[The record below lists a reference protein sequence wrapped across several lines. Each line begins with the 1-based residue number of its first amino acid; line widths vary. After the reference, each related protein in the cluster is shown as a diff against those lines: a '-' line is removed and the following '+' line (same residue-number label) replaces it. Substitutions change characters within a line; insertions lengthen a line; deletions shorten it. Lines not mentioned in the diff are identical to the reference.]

1 MKHAASDPCTVL
13 IVDDDPELLA
23 TLGDLLAGQNY
34 RVRMASSGPEALAL
48 LRQPRSYRGQ
58 PAQGALGIAR
68 KGSLAGHSATP
79 DSGTAS
85 PVCLALVDLVMPLLD
100 GLTLLGEIR
109 SSHGD
114 IPVVMMTGYGTIE
127 TAVEAMKKGAEDFL
141 TKPFDKEAVL
151 KKVARL
157 LELHR
162 LRLQVAELEA
172 RNSGALGPAGAFRG
186 IIARSPRMQSVLE
199 KAEAAARSDLPILLL
214 GDTGT
219 GKEMLARAIHAAGG
233 RASGPFIPVN
243 CGALPRDLIESELF
257 GHQRG
262 AFTGALT
269 EQEGLFRAA
278 DGGTILLDEIGE
290 LPRDAQVKLLRILQ
304 EGELRPVGG
313 SHPIQV
319 NVRTISASNRP
330 LAALRQDCLRE
341 DLYYR
346 ISTITIE
353 LPPLR
358 ERQED
363 LPLLAEHFL
372 RRFSEKHGRSTSRG
386 EPGRTTLD
394 RRGLDLLLSYPFPGN
409 VRELINI
416 LESAVATLPP
426 DQHTLSDKDLKPLLR
441 PSSESRVSATAT
453 GRGQPVPDSLG
464 SSQKGEPMVAP
475 DASLLSM
482 ESVEKFA
489 IQQALHLAGGNK
501 SRAAEILGISRD
513 SLYRKMRQYGLETS
527 KEEK

>member
-13 IVDDDPELLA
+13 VVDDDPELLA

-58 PAQGALGIAR
+58 PA
-68 KGSLAGHSATP
+68 TP
-79 DSGTAS
+79 DSATAS

-109 SSHGD
+109 SGHGD

-172 RNSGALGPAGAFRG
+172 RNSGALGSAGVFRG
-186 IIARSPRMQSVLE
+186 IIARSPRMQSLLE
-199 KAEAAARSDLPILLL
+199 RAEAAARSDLPVLLL
-214 GDTGT
+214 GETGT

-233 RASGPFIPVN
+233 RASRPFIPVN

-290 LPRDAQVKLLRILQ
+290 LPREAQVKLLRILQ

-313 SHPIQV
+313 SHPFQV
-319 NVRTISASNRP
+319 NVRAISASNRP
-330 LAALRQDCLRE
+330 LASLRQDCLRE

-358 ERQED
+358 ERRED
-363 LPLLAEHFL
+363 LPLLAEHYL
-372 RRFSEKHGRSTSRG
+372 RKFCEKYDRGASRG
-386 EPGRTTLD
+386 ELGRTTLD
-394 RRGLDLLLSYPFPGN
+394 RRALDLLLSYPFPGN
-409 VRELINI
+409 VRELVNI
-416 LESAVATLPP
+416 LESAVVTLPP
-426 DQHTLSDKDLKPLLR
+426 DQRTLGDKDLRPLLR
-441 PSSESRVSATAT
+441 PSSESRSRSA
-453 GRGQPVPDSLG
+453 GRADISGQGIGAGGGRRPSGSLDSGEKAEPVL
-464 SSQKGEPMVAP
+464 AP
-475 DASLLSM
+475 DTSLLSM

-489 IQQALHLAGGNK
+489 IQQALHLAGKNK

-513 SLYRKMRQYGLETS
+513 SLYRKIRQYGLETS

>member
-13 IVDDDPELLA
+13 VVDDDPELLA

-34 RVRMASSGPEALAL
+34 CVQMASSGPEALAL
-48 LRQPRSYRGQ
+48 LRQ
-58 PAQGALGIAR
+58 QG
-68 KGSLAGHSATP
+68 
-79 DSGTAS
+79 

-109 SSHGD
+109 SHHAD

-172 RNSGALGPAGAFRG
+172 RNSGALGPAGAFAG
-186 IIARSPRMQSVLE
+186 IIARSPRMQSLLE

-214 GDTGT
+214 GETGT
-219 GKEMLARAIHAAGG
+219 GKEMVARAIHAAGR

-290 LPRDAQVKLLRILQ
+290 LPREAQVKLLRILQ

-313 SHPIQV
+313 SHPTQV

-363 LPLLAEHFL
+363 LPLLAEHYL
-372 RRFSEKHGRSTSRG
+372 RKFSEKYGRSTS
-386 EPGRTTLD
+386 LD
-394 RRGLDLLLSYPFPGN
+394 RRALDLFLSYPFPGN
-409 VRELINI
+409 VRELVNI

-426 DQHTLSDKDLKPLLR
+426 DQRTLSDRDLQPLLR
-441 PSSESRVSATAT
+441 SAPESRSRSA
-453 GRGQPVPDSLG
+453 GRADISGQGIGAGGGRRPSGSLDSGEKAEPVL
-464 SSQKGEPMVAP
+464 AP

-489 IQQALHLAGGNK
+489 IQQALHLTGKNK

>member
-1 MKHAASDPCTVL
+1 MKHAASEPCTVL
-13 IVDDDPELLA
+13 VVDDDAELLG
-23 TLGDLLAGQNY
+23 TLSDLLAEQNY
-34 RVRMASSGPEALAL
+34 RVQTASSGPEALEL
-48 LRQPRSYRGQ
+48 LRH
-58 PAQGALGIAR
+58 PA
-68 KGSLAGHSATP
+68 SAK
-79 DSGTAS
+79 S
-85 PVCLALVDLVMPLLD
+85 VCLALVDLVMPLLD
-100 GLTLLGEIR
+100 GMALLGQIR
-109 SSHGD
+109 TSHND

-141 TKPFDKEAVL
+141 TKPFDKESVL

-172 RNSGALGPAGAFRG
+172 RGAERASPFRD
-186 IIARSPRMQSVLE
+186 IISSSSRMQSVLE

-214 GDTGT
+214 GETGT
-219 GKEMLARAIHAAGG
+219 GKEMLARAIHAAGK

-243 CGALPRDLIESELF
+243 CGALPRDLVESELF

-290 LPRDAQVKLLRILQ
+290 LPKEAQVKLLRILQ

-319 NVRTISASNRP
+319 NVRTISASNRA

-358 ERQED
+358 ERRED
-363 LPLLAEHFL
+363 LPLLAEHYL
-372 RRFSEKHGRSTSRG
+372 RKFGEKYGRSASRG
-386 EPGRTTLD
+386 ELGRTTLD
-394 RRGLDLLLSYPFPGN
+394 RRALDLLLSYPFPGN
-409 VRELINI
+409 VRELMNI
-416 LESAVATLPP
+416 LESAVATAPP
-426 DQHTLSDKDLKPLLR
+426 DQRALSDKDLRPLLR
-441 PSSESRVSATAT
+441 SAPGGSGPGAGQRLPESA
-453 GRGQPVPDSLG
+453 
-464 SSQKGEPMVAP
+464 QKDEAAVTP

-482 ESVEKFA
+482 ESIEKFA

-513 SLYRKMRQYGLETS
+513 SLYRKMRQYGLERS

>member
-13 IVDDDPELLA
+13 VVDDDSELLA
-23 TLGDLLAGQNY
+23 TLSDLLAGQNY
-34 RVRMASSGPEALAL
+34 CVRLASSGPEALAL
-48 LRQPRSYRGQ
+48 FRQ
-58 PAQGALGIAR
+58 QG
-68 KGSLAGHSATP
+68 
-79 DSGTAS
+79 

-109 SSHGD
+109 SHHAD

-172 RNSGALGPAGAFRG
+172 RQAGALGPAGAFG
-186 IIARSPRMQSVLE
+186 AVIARSPRMQSLLE

-214 GDTGT
+214 GETGT
-219 GKEMLARAIHAAGG
+219 GKEMLARAIHAAGR
-233 RASGPFIPVN
+233 RASAPFIPVN

-290 LPRDAQVKLLRILQ
+290 LPREAQVKLLRILQ

-313 SHPIQV
+313 SHPVQV

-330 LAALRQDCLRE
+330 LASLRQDCLRE

-358 ERQED
+358 ERRED

-372 RRFSEKHGRSTSRG
+372 RSFSEKYGRSTSRG
-386 EPGRTTLD
+386 EPGPTTLD
-394 RRGLDLLLSYPFPGN
+394 RRALDLLLSYPFPGN
-409 VRELINI
+409 VRELVNI

-426 DQHTLSDKDLKPLLR
+426 DQRTLGDRDLQPLLR
-441 PSSESRVSATAT
+441 SAPEGSGT
-453 GRGQPVPDSLG
+453 GAGKRPPDS
-464 SSQKGEPMVAP
+464 SRSNRDQKGEPRVTP

-489 IQQALHLAGGNK
+489 IQQALHLAGKNK

-513 SLYRKMRQYGLETS
+513 SLYRKLRQYGLDTG

>member
-13 IVDDDPELLA
+13 VVDDDPELLA

-34 RVRMASSGPEALAL
+34 GVRLASSGPEALAL
-48 LRQPRSYRGQ
+48 LRQ
-58 PAQGALGIAR
+58 QG
-68 KGSLAGHSATP
+68 
-79 DSGTAS
+79 

-109 SSHGD
+109 SGHGD

-172 RNSGALGPAGAFRG
+172 RDSGALGPAGAFRE
-186 IIARSPRMQSVLE
+186 IIARSPRMQSLLE

-214 GDTGT
+214 GETGT
-219 GKEMLARAIHAAGG
+219 GKEMLARAIHAAGR
-233 RASGPFIPVN
+233 RASSPFIPVN

-290 LPRDAQVKLLRILQ
+290 LPREAQVKLLRILQ

-313 SHPIQV
+313 SHPVQV
-319 NVRTISASNRP
+319 DVRTISASNRP
-330 LAALRQDCLRE
+330 LASLRQDCLRE

-358 ERQED
+358 ERRED
-363 LPLLAEHFL
+363 LPLLAEHYL
-372 RRFSEKHGRSTSRG
+372 RSFSEKYTRSARRG
-386 EPGRTTLD
+386 GLD
-394 RRGLDLLLSYPFPGN
+394 RRALDLLLSYPFPGN

-426 DQHTLSDKDLKPLLR
+426 DQRTLSDKDLRPLLR
-441 PSSESRVSATAT
+441 PSSESRSAAT
-453 GRGQPVPDSLG
+453 GVGTALKPTGSPDSAG
-464 SSQKGEPMVAP
+464 KGEPGLVP
-475 DASLLSM
+475 DTSLLSM

-489 IQQALHLAGGNK
+489 IQQALHLAGKNK

-513 SLYRKMRQYGLETS
+513 SLYRKLRQYGLETS

>member
-13 IVDDDPELLA
+13 VVDDDQELLA

-34 RVRMASSGPEALAL
+34 RVEMASSGPEALAL
-48 LRQPRSYRGQ
+48 LRQPRSDRGH
-58 PAQGALGIAR
+58 PAKA
-68 KGSLAGHSATP
+68 GS
-79 DSGTAS
+79 
-85 PVCLALVDLVMPLLD
+85 VCLALVDLVMPLLD
-100 GLTLLGEIR
+100 GLALLGQIK
-109 SSHGD
+109 SGHGD

-172 RNSGALGPAGAFRG
+172 RQAGALGPAGAFAG
-186 IIARSPRMQSVLE
+186 IIARSSRMQPVLE
-199 KAEAAARSDLPILLL
+199 RAEAAARSDLPVLLL
-214 GDTGT
+214 GETGT
-219 GKEMLARAIHAAGG
+219 GKEMLARAIHSAGK
-233 RASGPFIPVN
+233 RASGPFLPVN
-243 CGALPRDLIESELF
+243 CGALPRDLVESELF

-290 LPRDAQVKLLRILQ
+290 LPKEAQVKLLRILQ

-319 NVRTISASNRP
+319 NVRTISASNRA
-330 LAALRQDCLRE
+330 LAALRQDYLRE

-358 ERQED
+358 ERRED
-363 LPLLAEHFL
+363 LPLLAEHYL
-372 RRFSEKHGRSTSRG
+372 RRFCEKYGRSSAL
-386 EPGRTTLD
+386 GR
-394 RRGLDLLLSYPFPGN
+394 RALDLLLSYPFPGN
-409 VRELINI
+409 VRELVNI
-416 LESAVATLPP
+416 LENAVATLPP
-426 DQHTLSDKDLKPLLR
+426 GQDTLGDKDLRPLLR
-441 PSSESRVSATAT
+441 SASRSGRDEKDEATVT
-453 GRGQPVPDSLG
+453 
-464 SSQKGEPMVAP
+464 P

-482 ESVEKFA
+482 ESIEKFA
-489 IQQALHLAGGNK
+489 IQQALHLAGKNK

-513 SLYRKMRQYGLETS
+513 SLYRKLRQYGLEAS
-527 KEEK
+527 KEER